1 MDVDMYFRASSKTKV
16 WKILFY
22 FLVKIE
28 ENDFTKK
35 NLKVSLD
42 TRQTN

>member
-1 MDVDMYFRASSKTKV
+1 MDVDMYFRASASTKV

-22 FLVKIE
+22 FLAKIE

-35 NLKVSLD
+35 KI
-42 TRQTN
+42 